1 MQGQLIGPAAA
12 PAAGFSDEFSTYYPY
27 LPKLCIPH
35 SASIVEIALTALMN
49 LDHVK
54 GRRKT
59 RKR

>member
-1 MQGQLIGPAAA
+1 LIGPAAA
-12 PAAGFSDEFSTYYPY
+12 PAAGFSDEFSTYHPY
-27 LPKLCIPH
+27 LPKLFVPH
-35 SASIVEIALTALMN
+35 GASVFEIALTALMN

>member
-12 PAAGFSDEFSTYYPY
+12 PAAGFSDPY
-27 LPKLCIPH
+27 LPKLFIPH
-35 SASIVEIALTALMN
+35 GASVFEIALTALMN